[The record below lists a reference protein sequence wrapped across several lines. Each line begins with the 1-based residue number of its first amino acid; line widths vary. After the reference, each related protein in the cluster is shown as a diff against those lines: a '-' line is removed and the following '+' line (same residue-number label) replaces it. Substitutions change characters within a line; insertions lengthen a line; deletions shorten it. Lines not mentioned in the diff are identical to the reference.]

1 MWVLD
6 HVFCVSTEV
15 SMAKSGIMETHPPS
29 TKTKATWWIQA
40 TSGWHLEPLHDVAS
54 SNYTSWNMFMS
65 LATTGAAPTGLVL

>member
-1 MWVLD
+1 
-6 HVFCVSTEV
+6 
-15 SMAKSGIMETHPPS
+15 MAKSGIMETHPPS